1 MLFWYYQKNIVD
13 PIIQQIAK
21 EYKDALKK
29 LYGDDLAELILFG
42 SYARG
47 DQREESDVDF
57 AIVLKNP
64 DIRTFPVLE
73 KTSSISSELSLK
85 YGLMI
90 STFPVS
96 LQKKKTSMQG
106 VYRNVRREG
115 IIIWTIRSL
124 KKSENNT
131 YNVMGVSAGRRRDYF
146 DDFLAS
152 LKDVSIRFFVRWK
165 RDNSEQLIEDFFK
178 ICIYN
183 KFYFIF

>member
-1 MLFWYYQKNIVD
+1 MD

-106 VYRNVRREG
+106 VYRNIRREG
-115 IIIWTIRSL
+115 III
-124 KKSENNT
+124 
-131 YNVMGVSAGRRRDYF
+131 
-146 DDFLAS
+146 
-152 LKDVSIRFFVRWK
+152 
-165 RDNSEQLIEDFFK
+165 
-178 ICIYN
+178 
-183 KFYFIF
+183 